1 MNSLLN
7 NSSML
12 AMVIRMAAD
21 MPASPATPPEE
32 PVSIQK
38 PPPESKL
45 ARFKSKNLTPEKVE
59 TRLPGLP
66 HYPISD
72 ANDWVRLHSN
82 ETEYWSDELCF
93 VNIPVPGQKKD
104 TLHLLDSDLAKE
116 LPPKRVLKFRLALG
130 SKPHD
135 NFFFAHVPSQNLDN
149 KWNETNL
156 QGCEQAKRFWTTVT
170 SLRETGVDGYKIDM
184 SAAEKKGQKPFP
196 DPNWPKKTLD
206 ELIEETFAGRMIL
219 ERTDPAW
226 IRLIADV
233 QTLS

>member
-1 MNSLLN
+1 
-7 NSSML
+7 
-12 AMVIRMAAD
+12 
-21 MPASPATPPEE
+21 
-32 PVSIQK
+32 
-38 PPPESKL
+38 
-45 ARFKSKNLTPEKVE
+45 
-59 TRLPGLP
+59 
-66 HYPISD
+66 
-72 ANDWVRLHSN
+72 VRLHPDGA
-82 ETEYWSDELCF
+82 EYWSDELCF
-93 VNIPVPGQKKD
+93 VNIPVLGQKKD
-104 TLHLLDSDLAKE
+104 TLHLIDGDLAKE
-116 LPPKRVLKFRLALG
+116 LAPKRVLKFRLALA
-130 SKPHD
+130 SKPND
-135 NFFFAHVPSQNLDN
+135 NFFLAHIPSQNLDN
-149 KWNETNL
+149 KWNESNL